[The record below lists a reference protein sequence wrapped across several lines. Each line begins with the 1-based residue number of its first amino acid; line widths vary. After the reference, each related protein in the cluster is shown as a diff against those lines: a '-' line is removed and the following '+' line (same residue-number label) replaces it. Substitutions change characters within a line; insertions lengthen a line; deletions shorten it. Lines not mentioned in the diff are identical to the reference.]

1 MSPLNHDIII
11 IGAGHAG
18 CEAALAAARMGM
30 RTLII
35 TDRLETIAAM
45 SCNPAIGGLAKGHL
59 VREVDALGGEIGKA
73 ADATGIQYRRLNMSK
88 GPAVRATRCQSD
100 RKRYHQYMRGVL
112 EARENLD
119 LLEDQVED
127 IIVEN
132 GTVVEVRTTKTGG
145 IPASKVIVAAG
156 TFMNG
161 LLHFGMEARAGGRI
175 GDPAATYLSRSL
187 RALGFKLGRL
197 KTGTC
202 PRLARDSIDFNAFEQ
217 QDGDTPRPRF
227 SHDQIE
233 NDLPQLPCFITYTN
247 PATHTVI
254 RANLDRSPLFSGKI
268 EGVGPR
274 YCPSIEDKVVRF
286 ADKSHHQLFL
296 EPEGIDTDW
305 IYVNGLTT
313 SLPLDVQYAML
324 ATIPGLE
331 QAKIVQPGYA
341 VEYDFVP
348 PTQIKP
354 SLETKPIQG
363 LYHAGQVNGT
373 SGYEEAA
380 AQGIVA
386 GINAARSLKAE
397 EPVVLKRDE
406 AYIGVLIDDLVTK
419 GTDEPYRMFT
429 SRAEHRLLL
438 REDNAASRLTPLGR
452 ELGLINDDRW
462 KGFTEHESNVKRMV
476 SMLRQTV
483 IQPTPEVNATL
494 AQLGTPEIRTP
505 TALADIVARPRTSIA
520 DVVDRFAP
528 DKFGRLPLETRT
540 RAEIRIRYAGYIR
553 RQHQMVKR
561 FEGLE
566 RIRIPADIDYAE
578 IAALSTEVREKL
590 NAVQPATLA
599 QASRIP
605 GVTPAAISILMVGL
619 AGKFR

>member
-1 MSPLNHDIII
+1 MLHDIIV

-18 CEAALAAARMGM
+18 CEAALASARLGVS
-30 RTLII
+30 TLII
-35 TDRLETIAAM
+35 TDKLETIAAM

-59 VREVDALGGEIGKA
+59 VREVDALGGEIGRA

-100 RKRYHQYMRGVL
+100 RKRYHQYMRLAL
-112 EARENLD
+112 EAQENLG
-119 LLEDQVED
+119 LLQDQVED
-127 IIVEN
+127 VIVEN
-132 GTVVEVRTTKTGG
+132 GAVVGVKTTKTGT
-145 IPASKVIVAAG
+145 IEASRIIIAAG

-161 LLHFGMEARAGGRI
+161 LLHFGMESVPGGRI
-175 GDPAATYLSRSL
+175 GDPAATHLSHSL
-187 RALGFKLGRL
+187 RRLGFELGRL

-202 PRLARDSIDFNAFEQ
+202 PRLARDSVDFSAFER
-217 QDGDTPRPRF
+217 QDGDTPRPHF
-227 SHDQIE
+227 SHDRIK

-247 PATHTVI
+247 PATHAVI

-286 ADKSHHQLFL
+286 ADKTRHQLFI

-331 QAKIVQPGYA
+331 RAKIIQPGYA

-354 SLETKPIQG
+354 SLETKRIRG
-363 LYHAGQVNGT
+363 LYHAGQINGT

-380 AQGIVA
+380 AQGIIA
-386 GINAARSLKAE
+386 GINAARSLRGQ
-397 EPVVLKRDE
+397 EPLVLKRDQ

-438 REDNAASRLTPLGR
+438 REDNAESRLAPLGKKM
-452 ELGLINDDRW
+452 GLIDDDRW
-462 KGFTEHESNVKRMV
+462 KRFTEHESNVKQIIDL
-476 SMLRQTV
+476 LRQTT
-483 IQPTPEVNATL
+483 IQPSPEVNGML
-494 AQLGTPEIRTP
+494 AGMGTPEIRAP
-505 TALADIVARPRTSIA
+505 TALADIVARPGTSMA
-520 DVVDRFAP
+520 EVVESFAP
-528 DKFGRLPLETRT
+528 EELDHLPWEAKT
-540 RAEIRIRYAGYIR
+540 RAEVQIKYAGYIQ
-553 RQHQMVKR
+553 RQHRMVKR

-566 RIRIPADIDYAE
+566 RMRIPADIDYSE
-578 IAALSTEVREKL
+578 ILGLSTEVQEKL
-590 NAVQPATLA
+590 ASVQPENLA